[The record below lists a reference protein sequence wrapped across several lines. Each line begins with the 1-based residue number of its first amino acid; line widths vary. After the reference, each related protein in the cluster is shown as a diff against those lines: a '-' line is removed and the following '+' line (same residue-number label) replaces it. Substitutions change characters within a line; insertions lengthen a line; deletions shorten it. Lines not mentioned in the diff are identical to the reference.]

1 MKHITTIETRDLAK
15 SVANGGCG
23 ECQTSCQSAC
33 KTSCG
38 VANQPCENK
47 EKIKSGESL
56 SACTWRGVQAVFFW
70 RRPLIHQYKLN
81 GYNIVLDTY
90 SGSIHVV
97 DDIAYDII
105 GMYESADEQEICRK
119 MLEKYGDLPEV
130 TEEEIKSC
138 IDDVKDLKEAG
149 KLFAPDIYEGI
160 SGGFKN
166 NSRDIKALLPACGA

>member
-1 MKHITTIETRDLAK
+1 M
-15 SVANGGCG
+15 
-23 ECQTSCQSAC
+23 
-33 KTSCG
+33 
-38 VANQPCENK
+38 
-47 EKIKSGESL
+47 
-56 SACTWRGVQAVFFW
+56 
-70 RRPLIHQYKLN
+70 IHQYKLN

-138 IDDVKDLKEAG
+138 IDDVKELKEAG

-160 SGGFKN
+160 SGDFKN
-166 NSRDIKALLPACGA
+166 NSRDIKALCLHVAHSCNLNWQLLLRRAGKISRQKAL

>member
-1 MKHITTIETRDLAK
+1 MPDFM
-15 SVANGGCG
+15 SVCLQDFLRRSEPALRKQG
-23 ECQTSCQSAC
+23 
-33 KTSCG
+33 
-38 VANQPCENK
+38 
-47 EKIKSGESL
+47 KIKSGASL
-56 SACTWRGVQAVFFW
+56 SACTCRRVQAVFFW
-70 RRPLIHQYKLN
+70 RAAGNKPKSRFGKEKTLIHQYKLN

-105 GMYESADEQEICRK
+105 SMYENASEEEICSE

-138 IDDVKDLKEAG
+138 IDDVKELKEAG

-160 SGGFKN
+160 SGDFKN
-166 NSRDIKALLPACGA
+166 NSWDIACMWRIAAI